1 MYYLN
6 SNELQKLV
14 ERAKSGDRKALET
27 VCRILES
34 EVKIILRHKISDFE
48 LVNDL
53 SQEIFLRLIRNIQD
67 IKEPVKLRNFVAK
80 MALFVINDYFRSNSK
95 WKEILV
101 REHGHFTLPKS
112 SPVEKVIDESNE
124 LFNKLAVEEAINEIP
139 ESKNKRL
146 FELKLQGKNYKDISH
161 ELSISIGSAK
171 MRFKRTL
178 EFLKA
183 KLSG

>member
-1 MYYLN
+1 MN
-6 SNELQKLV
+6 ITELSKLV
-14 ERAKSGDRKALET
+14 EDAKSGNRKALEA

-34 EVKIILRHKISDFE
+34 EIKIILRQKISDLE

-53 SQEIFLRLIRNIQD
+53 SQETYLRLIKGIQD
-67 IKEPVKLRNFVAK
+67 IKEPVKIRNFVAK
-80 MALFVINDYFRSNSK
+80 MTLYTLNDYFRNHAK
-95 WKEILV
+95 WKKILI
-101 REHGHFTLPKS
+101 REDVHLSDSRIFYKKEEVDDS
-112 SPVEKVIDESNE
+112 E
-124 LFNKLAVEEAINEIP
+124 LFNKLAVEEAINKIP
-139 ESKNKRL
+139 EQKDRRL
-146 FELKLQGKNYKDISH
+146 FELKLQGKNYEDIAS

>member
-1 MYYLN
+1 MN
-6 SNELQKLV
+6 ITELSKLV
-14 ERAKSGDRKALET
+14 EDAKSGNRKALEA

-34 EVKIILRHKISDFE
+34 GIKIILRQKISDLE

-53 SQEIFLRLIRNIQD
+53 SQETYLRLIKGIQD
-67 IKEPVKLRNFVAK
+67 IKEPVRIRNFVAK
-80 MALFVINDYFRSNSK
+80 MTLYTLNDYFRNHAK
-95 WKEILV
+95 WKKILI
-101 REHGHFTLPKS
+101 REDVHLSDSRIFYKKEEVDDS
-112 SPVEKVIDESNE
+112 E
-124 LFNKLAVEEAINEIP
+124 LFNKLAVEEAINKIP
-139 ESKNKRL
+139 EQKDKRL
-146 FELKLQGKNYKDISH
+146 FELKLQGKNYEDISS

>member
-1 MYYLN
+1 MN
-6 SNELQKLV
+6 IKELTKLV
-14 ERAKSGDRKALET
+14 EDAKSGNEKALEA

-53 SQEIFLRLIRNIQD
+53 SQEIFFRLIRSIQD
-67 IKEPVKLRNFVAK
+67 IKEPVKIRNFVAK
-80 MALFVINDYFRSNSK
+80 MALFVLNDYFRSNSK
-95 WKEILV
+95 WKELLV

-124 LFNKLAVEEAINEIP
+124 LFNKLAVEEAINEISEP
-139 ESKNKRL
+139 KNKRL
-146 FELKLQGKNYKDISH
+146 FEMKLQGKSYKDISH

-171 MRFKRTL
+171 MRFKRTVEL
-178 EFLKA
+178 LKV